1 MRSKINDDFHAAL
14 TLLVGRKGIRPVT
27 KLSCGVLAWLSVW
40 SEVQTCIWPSGFHC
54 HSLSLASV
62 KSTLVLPF
70 WYRLTRVVPGKGPL
84 NGCVCVC
91 VFHAENWIV
100 NAVEIGRLSMVPGF
114 SLRHSAVVP
123 YSQLYAAV
131 KSRHRSANQPVHARS
146 CEYADRFIHIQLVGG
161 GVGRRWTG
169 GGVAAAAAPGRLG
182 DAGARRWAFIIGDR
196 TYRLGGTRPV
206 HHTQRMLS
214 KLDVV
219 ITSSCHWPVS
229 AYIVHIGEVTSS

>member
-1 MRSKINDDFHAAL
+1 
-14 TLLVGRKGIRPVT
+14 
-27 KLSCGVLAWLSVW
+27 
-40 SEVQTCIWPSGFHC
+40 
-54 HSLSLASV
+54 
-62 KSTLVLPF
+62 
-70 WYRLTRVVPGKGPL
+70 
-84 NGCVCVC
+84 
-91 VFHAENWIV
+91 
-100 NAVEIGRLSMVPGF
+100 
-114 SLRHSAVVP
+114 VP

-131 KSRHRSANQPVHARS
+131 KSRHRSANQSVHARS

-182 DAGARRWAFIIGDR
+182 DAGARRWALIIGDR

-229 AYIVHIGEVTSS
+229 AYIVHRVKGRHREVIAALVRFCTTNCIARRFRPGSLQASSDHQHQCLNGRAPPYLSDHCIPVSAASAFRQPSPTCRAAFPAQHLRPSGALSCWSDGTPRILSWIQQSAQTV

>member
-1 MRSKINDDFHAAL
+1 
-14 TLLVGRKGIRPVT
+14 
-27 KLSCGVLAWLSVW
+27 
-40 SEVQTCIWPSGFHC
+40 
-54 HSLSLASV
+54 
-62 KSTLVLPF
+62 
-70 WYRLTRVVPGKGPL
+70 
-84 NGCVCVC
+84 
-91 VFHAENWIV
+91 
-100 NAVEIGRLSMVPGF
+100 
-114 SLRHSAVVP
+114 VP

-161 GVGRRWTG
+161 GVGRRWTAG
-169 GGVAAAAAPGRLG
+169 SVAAAAAAAPGRLG

-229 AYIVHIGEVTSS
+229 AYIVHRVKGRHREVIAALVRFCTTNCIGSTFPTGFSSS